1 MKKKFLIGA
10 LGLASVFAMTSTTDE
25 NAENGRRPMFGQI
38 SEGLSDCSPTGMSPD
53 GQQKCKCTEH
63 YTQYVFW
70 IGFEGTRE
78 LNDIPCGQNPIPP
91 SKW

>member
-10 LGLASVFAMTSTTDE
+10 LGLASVFAMTSATDE
-25 NAENGRRPMFGQI
+25 NAENASRPMFGQV
-38 SEGLSDCSPTGMSPD
+38 EGELSNCSPSGMNPD
-53 GQQKCKCTEH
+53 GGQKCTCTQH
-63 YTQYVFW
+63 YTQYIFW

-78 LNDIPCGQNPIPP
+78 VTVACGPNPIPP